1 MVLEVNAER
10 LMADMRTLAGFGKHG
25 AGVSRTAYSPP
36 DIEARQWLAAR
47 LEEAGLEV
55 GIDNVGNVYGRDA
68 ARRSALLVGS
78 HSDSVPMGGWLD
90 GSLGVIYAL
99 EIARRAREEGFVG
112 DVGIDVISFQD
123 EEGTYVGWLG
133 SRSVCR
139 ELKLDDVRHARSPH
153 GEELADAL
161 ARLPASFGP
170 EPEMGRWVGYFESHI
185 EQGPILENTRVDVG
199 VVTSIVG
206 IRNYVARFRGRADHA
221 GTTPMNM
228 RQDAGIQMFDFVHQF
243 RAALERVRGPQTV
256 WVFGNVSTK
265 PGFNNT
271 TPSDVE
277 LLIQF
282 RDPGSDVLAA
292 IDVAMSEVVDEV
304 SRLHGAQIEIQIVLR
319 TEPVA
324 MNAGLASEIEGAA
337 ADVGASS
344 VWMPSGAGHDA
355 AAIGKYIPA
364 AMLFIPSIGGRSHS
378 TEENSHES
386 DIVRGA
392 NVALNAAHRMT
403 AMLGRQAGK
412 QNIRAC

>member
-1 MVLEVNAER
+1 MALEVNAER
-10 LMADMRTLAGFGKHG
+10 LMADLKTLAGFGRQG
-25 AGVSRTAYSPP
+25 TGVSRTAFSPM
-36 DIEARQWLAAR
+36 DVEARQWLAAR
-47 LEEAGLEV
+47 LGEAGLEA
-55 GIDNVGNVYGRDA
+55 GIDPVGNVYGRDA
-68 ARRSALLVGS
+68 AKRSALLVGS

-99 EIARRAREEGFVG
+99 EIARRAREEGFAG
-112 DVGIDVISFQD
+112 EVGIDVISFQD

-133 SRSVCR
+133 SRCVCG
-139 ELKLDDVRHARSPH
+139 ELTLDDVRQARSPV
-153 GEELADAL
+153 GEVLADGL

-170 EPEMGRWVGYFESHI
+170 RPEMGRWVGYFESHI
-185 EQGPILENTRVDVG
+185 EQGPVLENTGVDVG
-199 VVTSIVG
+199 IVTSIVG

-228 RQDAGIQMFDFVHQF
+228 RRDAGMQMFDFVHQL

-277 LLIQF
+277 LLIQY
-282 RDPGSDVLAA
+282 RDPASDMLAR
-292 IDVAMSEVVDEV
+292 IDVAMNEVVEEV
-304 SRLHGAQIEIQIVLR
+304 SRLHDAPIEIQTVLR

-324 MNAGLASEIEGAA
+324 MSTALAGQIEAAA

-355 AAIGKYIPA
+355 AAIGKYVPA

-378 TEENSHES
+378 VEENSHES

-392 NVALNAAHRMT
+392 NVALNAARRMT
-403 AMLGRQAGK
+403 ASLAPSL
-412 QNIRAC
+412 